1 MSEWSYLV
9 VSDSL
14 RPHELYVPCQTPP
27 SIGFSWQEYCNGLPF
42 PSAGTSSPPRDRTRV
57 SHIAGRLFTPWAT
70 REEQLINSWSLYGYS
85 VLL

>member
-42 PSAGTSSPPRDRTRV
+42 PSAGALPHPGIELWSPTLQADSSLPEPP
-57 SHIAGRLFTPWAT
+57 GK
-70 REEQLINSWSLYGYS
+70 NN
-85 VLL
+85 